1 MSGTYQDFLFAIG
14 TSESSNRD
22 GFVNRDGYAG
32 YFQFGETA
40 MRMIGWYQVDAT
52 PGVIDFKGGWTAEAK
67 ANGVNSLQDF
77 LSSHAIQ
84 EKAITEY
91 YQYLWMNDWG
101 QSFENTTLKDYIG
114 KTVGGIKISV
124 SGLIAGS
131 HLVGADQVE
140 AWLKSGGVTTP
151 NDPYGTKVS
160 EYVSKFANYD
170 MSPVTKWV
178 EPGISPT
185 PTPTPTPSPVPGTIK
200 GTSSSDTLNGTSA
213 AESIFGNDGN
223 DVINGKGGNDIL
235 TGGAGRDVFVFD
247 TSPKSNVDKITD
259 FTPGADKIHVENAV
273 FAGGN
278 VSWGTLPSSKF
289 TIGAKA
295 ADSSDRFIYNKDT
308 GSLYFD
314 KDGTGSAAQ
323 VEFAKLATNLKMTAA
338 DFYIL

>member
-22 GFVNRDGYAG
+22 VFVNRDGYAG

-170 MSPVTKWV
+170 MSP
-178 EPGISPT
+178 
-185 PTPTPTPSPVPGTIK
+185 